1 MNLATLT
8 RYVPQSLAGTMS
20 WTFSSQICSGS
31 VSGSPFQSWVYP
43 SSWAF
48 SMLRPISL
56 GLKWVRGMSVM
67 SNLIVP
73 SLNVLTPFFCL
84 SMPFSRAS
92 QVLVLEDSV
101 SRHLRSDGGFS
112 CSQSQAALNSSS
124 RLMPISTGPMLP
136 KLFCLG
142 V

>member
-1 MNLATLT
+1 
-8 RYVPQSLAGTMS
+8 
-20 WTFSSQICSGS
+20 
-31 VSGSPFQSWVYP
+31 
-43 SSWAF
+43 
-48 SMLRPISL
+48 MLRPISL

-92 QVLVLEDSV
+92 QVLILEDRV